1 MARSART
8 VVRSTVPL
16 GSLTQPGARS
26 GTGCRACGSP
36 RVTQIAM
43 SLTDGSPV
51 EFVSCHNC
59 EHRTWSEEGAR
70 AGRRA
75 RPRQGAQ
82 ARLKPAGRRTA
93 GTRARS

>member
-59 EHRTWSEEGAR
+59 EHRTWSEEGAPL
-70 AGRRA
+70 AVAHVLDKA
-75 RPRQGAQ
+75 RKRV
-82 ARLKPAGRRTA
+82 
-93 GTRARS
+93 